1 MKMNRLTLRAAA
13 ACALLT
19 GSAAMA
25 QGYLGAGVGP
35 TRIDVDCAETTTCDK
50 TDSGFK
56 VFGGYRFGSGFA
68 PELVYFDWGKAT
80 ATLVD
85 TELGTASGEV
95 KATGWGLGVAYFIPF
110 TTQWQGVLRL
120 GVASNKAK
128 GTGTL
133 GGLSGSVSET
143 STNPYYGLG
152 VGYRINNN
160 LSVDAAMDF
169 SRIKLL
175 GEKADTRLV
184 TIGLTYQ
191 F

>member
-1 MKMNRLTLRAAA
+1 MNGNKRILGIAAS
-13 ACALLT
+13 ALLAS
-19 GSAAMA
+19 SAVMA
-25 QGYLGAGVGP
+25 QPYVGAGVGP
-35 TRIDVDCAETTTCDK
+35 TRIDVDCSGTTTCDK

-56 VFGGYRFGSGFA
+56 VFGGFRTGSGFA

-133 GGLSGSVSET
+133 GGVSGSVSET

-160 LSVDAAMDF
+160 LSIDGAMDF

-175 GEKADTRLV
+175 GEKADTRLISIGV
-184 TIGLTYQ
+184 TYL